1 MSNVTGTYSEVILI
15 VNTFFG
21 EISGWQQT
29 PRKLVLRC

>member
-1 MSNVTGTYSEVILI
+1 LI

-29 PRKLVLRC
+29 PRQLALRVLGQVAG